1 MAFPAV
7 VAVLV
12 HGHEHAR
19 TADVMGAL
27 TSQAGDLVVGVN
39 LVKLEHSKLDLF
51 LLCLIFLGLVYVFFL
66 RFLPPPSSP
75 AFKNRVDSSST
86 PHSPRISVA
95 TSERPPKIRRCS
107 SKSSPSDATL
117 SAASQTTDVV
127 SPARSRTKICI
138 LGTLSP
144 LKSLPGK

>member
-66 RFLPPPSSP
+66 RFLPPPSTP
-75 AFKNRVDSSST
+75 EFKKRVDSSST
-86 PHSPRISVA
+86 PHSPRTSVA
-95 TSERPPKIRRCS
+95 RRDRPAKIRRCS
-107 SKSSPSDATL
+107 SRLRPRDSTVSAGSATTGTVWPTMSL
-117 SAASQTTDVV
+117 TN
-127 SPARSRTKICI
+127 ICM
-138 LGTLSP
+138 L
-144 LKSLPGK
+144 